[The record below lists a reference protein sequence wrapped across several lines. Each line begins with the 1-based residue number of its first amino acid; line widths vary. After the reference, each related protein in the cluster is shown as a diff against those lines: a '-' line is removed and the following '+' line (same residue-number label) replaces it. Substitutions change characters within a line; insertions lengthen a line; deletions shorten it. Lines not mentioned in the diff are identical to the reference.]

1 MKRWS
6 DLPVEKRDVWVEK
19 VKIGDILGKEICIT
33 GYEIR
38 SSRYGGGDEPA
49 EYVQINFELSGER
62 HFTNTSSMLLRKQL
76 ESIKD
81 NLPILATIVQKGQW
95 FSLS

>member
-38 SSRYGGGDEPA
+38 SSRYGG
-49 EYVQINFELSGER
+49 R
-62 HFTNTSSMLLRKQL
+62 
-76 ESIKD
+76 
-81 NLPILATIVQKGQW
+81 
-95 FSLS
+95 

>member
-1 MKRWS
+1 MARRFV
-6 DLPVEKRDVWVEK
+6 LRVM
-19 VKIGDILGKEICIT
+19 
-33 GYEIR
+33 
-38 SSRYGGGDEPA
+38 RYAAPDMGGGDEPA

-81 NLPILATIVQKGQW
+81 NLPILATIVQKDRW